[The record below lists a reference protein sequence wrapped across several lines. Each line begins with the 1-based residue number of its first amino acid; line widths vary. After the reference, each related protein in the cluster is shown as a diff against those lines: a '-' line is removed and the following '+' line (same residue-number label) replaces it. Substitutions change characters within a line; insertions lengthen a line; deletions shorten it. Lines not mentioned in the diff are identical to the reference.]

1 MLSCQARRTKRAAAS
16 TAGNANKEAK
26 RFIEETTGPDRPRVY
41 RNAVVL
47 AVPSREGLEIARDRI
62 RDYLRWEEVR
72 NMLKGQQVDPL
83 RAELLSAYTEGAKK
97 KIAEAVRQAYCLAV
111 TVSERNEI
119 LAYKLTVGTE
129 PLFNIIK
136 ADPRVRIQETAISAE
151 ALLPEG
157 PYNLWREGE
166 TARRVKDL
174 VGAFAQFPHLPKML
188 RRKEILE
195 TLILGVKQGIFVLRN
210 VRPDRSVRTI
220 WREEPPEADL
230 KDPGLELVLP
240 EAATLSELLPD
251 LLTPGMLPGLWP
263 DPPEI
268 AVRDVVAYFRGGNVV
283 QVPREGYTEPVVIPK
298 AEPEVVYAAIAEAVK
313 AGKLWL
319 TTDAASVFAEEI
331 PAGILTDNAKLQ
343 PPPSPVPVTAVLPDN
358 LPAAWPGPE
367 TTALG
372 IAAALSQ
379 KTGKSL
385 PWVTVREAIDGA
397 IKARL
402 LEKTID
408 SGPWPCDFGGA
419 RRVKFRVPTEEV
431 APPSEPPPLPP
442 KPGFKVARA
451 ELRPHQIQDL
461 ADIVGQLVNATV
473 GYNLVFK
480 LQLELGGAGTALP
493 DEVVRK
499 VNELLGAIAADY
511 KLE

>member
-1 MLSCQARRTKRAAAS
+1 MAS
-16 TAGNANKEAK
+16 TAGNPSVEAK

-41 RNAVVL
+41 RNAIVL

-62 RDYLRWEEVR
+62 REYLGWEEVR
-72 NMLKGQQVDPL
+72 NMLKGQEIDPV
-83 RAELLSAYTEGAKK
+83 RAAPLNAKTEGAKK

-111 TVSERNEI
+111 TVSEKNEI

-151 ALLPEG
+151 ALLPGG

-166 TARRVKDL
+166 TTRRVKDL

-188 RRKEILE
+188 SRKEIQE
-195 TLILGVKQGIFVLRN
+195 TLLLGVKEGLFVLRS

-220 WREEPPEADL
+220 WREEPLEADL

-240 EAATLSELLPD
+240 EAAILSGLSPD
-251 LLTPGMLPGLWP
+251 LLVPGVLPGLWP
-263 DPPEI
+263 TPPEI

-283 QVPREGYTEPVVIPK
+283 QVPREGYTEPAVIPK
-298 AEPEVVYAAIAEAVK
+298 AEPEVVYAAIAEAVR

-319 TTDAASVFAEEI
+319 ITDAASVFAEEI
-331 PAGILTDNAKLQ
+331 PAGILTTDARLQ
-343 PPPSPVPVTAVLPDN
+343 PPPPPVPVTAVLPDN
-358 LPAAWPGPE
+358 LPAAWPGLK

-379 KTGKSL
+379 KAGRSL

-419 RRVKFRVPTEEV
+419 RQVKLRVPAGEV
-431 APPSEPPPLPP
+431 VPPPTPPPPLPP
-442 KPGFKVARA
+442 KPGFKVAQA

-461 ADIVGQLVNATV
+461 AEIIGELVNAAV
-473 GYNLVFK
+473 GYELVFR
-480 LQLELGGAGTALP
+480 LRVELGGAAALP
-493 DEVVRK
+493 AEVVQK
-499 VNELLGAIAADY
+499 INELLGQIAAD
-511 KLE
+511 LELE